1 MWQPW
6 EYSIEE
12 GEDTL
17 FKQSMEKSIFKRA
30 SGSSV
35 YLPEKV
41 MRKTEP
47 TLKWVSSDNS
57 IVSNSGVINRPLYGY
72 KTVTLT
78 CTATDK
84 DGNMSKKRIP

>member
-1 MWQPW
+1 MKIHYST
-6 EYSIEE
+6 EYGKKVNIPSEP
-12 GEDTL
+12 
-17 FKQSMEKSIFKRA
+17 

-35 YLPEKV
+35 YLPESDEENGV
-41 MRKTEP
+41 

-84 DGNMSKKRIP
+84 GRKYEQKNRIP